1 MHPHYE
7 LAAGAGSEELASL
20 AERVCCTHLG
30 LVPAGDVFPSF
41 CSTGDAINRWSSF
54 SEIRHTVGARHQT
67 SAQQTGPVAA
77 PPRKRPPV
85 AAPPPLQRWRY
96 WVMGLV
102 VVIAALVLFRV
113 DGTGARPSTSA
124 TQALSAR

>member
-1 MHPHYE
+1 MQ
-7 LAAGAGSEELASL
+7 SSRASPNG
-20 AERVCCTHLG
+20 VCFVYLG

-54 SEIRHTVGARHQT
+54 SEIRPPVGARHQT
-67 SAQQTGPVAA
+67 NAEQTGPVAA
-77 PPRKRPPV
+77 PPGKRPPV

-102 VVIAALVLFRV
+102 VVIAALVLSRV
-113 DGTGARPSTSA
+113 DGTGARPNTSA
-124 TQALSAR
+124 TRALSTR